1 MKVGDLIKLKLPS
14 IQRKENRLHGY
25 ILKFDNCKSLETNVP
40 IEIVH
45 VYWDTGNIGWIV
57 TSRVEV
63 ISESR

>member
-14 IQRKENRLHGY
+14 KQRNEDGIHGY
-25 ILKFDNCKSLETNVP
+25 ILKFDNCKSLETNIP
-40 IEIVH
+40 TEIAH
-45 VYWDTGNIGWIV
+45 VYWDTGNIGWIA